1 MRAQNPSQA
10 SCTAPGVP
18 EPKRLPDLSDNM
30 GSLSR
35 VSVII
40 PMRNAERFVDEALRS
55 ILPQAGVE
63 LELVVIDDG
72 STDRSSEMVTRM
84 NDPRVNLIPGPR
96 QGIAA
101 ALNAGL
107 AHATGDYFCRCDA
120 DDFYE
125 PDRFASQLRFLESH
139 PEYGAVCG
147 QYTMV
152 SASGKPVDRKPEHA
166 DAGEITDELRA
177 GKGRTHLCTFM
188 VRMSLLRQ
196 LNGFRPYFI
205 GTEDNDF
212 QLRLGD
218 VSRVWYE
225 PVPRYVYRLH
235 GESIT
240 HTQPTEERK
249 FLERMARQF
258 QLQRQSGRQDD
269 LDLGNPPPVPKGIP
283 AVAEDVDKH
292 LQDVLIG
299 RAWKEHAR
307 GKKMDA
313 LRIGLSACL
322 KRPIR
327 LETWRSLCALV
338 VKRPGGVR

>member
-1 MRAQNPSQA
+1 MEA
-10 SCTAPGVP
+10 
-18 EPKRLPDLSDNM
+18 LPL
-30 GSLSR
+30 

-40 PMRNAERFVDEALRS
+40 PMRNAERFVEETLRS
-55 ILPQAGVE
+55 ILPQAGVD
-63 LELVVIDDG
+63 LELIVIDDG
-72 STDRSSEMVTRM
+72 STDRSAAVVAGL
-84 NDPRVNLIPGPR
+84 NDPRVRLIPGPR

-107 AHATGDYFCRCDA
+107 SHATGDYFCRCDA

-125 PDRFASQLRFLESH
+125 ADRFRAQLDFLESH
-139 PEYGAVCG
+139 REFGAVCG
-147 QYTMV
+147 QYTLV
-152 SASGKPVDRKPEHA
+152 SASGKHVDRKPENA
-166 DAGEITDELRA
+166 EACEITDELRA
-177 GKGRTHLCTFM
+177 GRGRTHLCTFM

-196 LNGFRPYFI
+196 LNGFRQYFI

-218 VSRVWYE
+218 ASRVWYE

-249 FLERMARQF
+249 FLERMAREF
-258 QLQRQSGRQDD
+258 QLQRQTGRQDD
-269 LDLGNPPPVPKGIP
+269 LDLGKPPPVPKGIP
-283 AVAEDVDKH
+283 PVAEDVRKH
-292 LQDVLIG
+292 VQDVLIG

-307 GKKMDA
+307 GRKMDA

-322 KRPIR
+322 KLPIR
-327 LETWRSLCALV
+327 IEAWRSLAALV
-338 VKRPGGVR
+338 VKRAPRAVRSSGGVR

>member
-1 MRAQNPSQA
+1 
-10 SCTAPGVP
+10 
-18 EPKRLPDLSDNM
+18 
-30 GSLSR
+30 
-35 VSVII
+35 
-40 PMRNAERFVDEALRS
+40 MRNAERFVEETLRS
-55 ILPQAGVE
+55 ILPQAAVE
-63 LELVVIDDG
+63 LEVVVVDDG
-72 STDRSSEMVTRM
+72 STDRSADVVARM
-84 NDPRVNLIPGPR
+84 NDPRVKVVPGPR

-101 ALNAGL
+101 ALNSGL

-125 PDRFASQLRFLESH
+125 PDRFRAQLDFLESH
-139 PEYGAVCG
+139 PEFGAVCG

-152 SASGKPVDRKPEHA
+152 SASGKLVDRKPENA

-177 GKGRTHLCTFM
+177 GRGRTHLCTFM

-218 VSRVWYE
+218 ASRVWYE

-249 FLERMARQF
+249 FLERMAREF
-258 QLQRQSGRQDD
+258 QLQRQTGRQDD
-269 LDLGNPPPVPKGIP
+269 LDLGRAPPVPKGIP
-283 AVAEDVDKH
+283 PVAEDVRKH
-292 LQDVLIG
+292 VQDVLIG
-299 RAWKEHAR
+299 RAWKEHSR
-307 GKKMDA
+307 GKKWDA
-313 LRIGLSACL
+313 FRIGLSACL

-327 LETWRSLCALV
+327 IETWRSLAALV
-338 VKRPGGVR
+338 MKRSSGGVR